1 MQNIEFRNKQ
11 HLLWRKIIGLTIVVV
26 CWSNAFSQLR
36 EGGNNL
42 PDHDSKPYH
51 FGINLGYNKS
61 HFLFSHHPI
70 FLQRDTIMDIE
81 SVNNSGINLA
91 WLVNLR
97 VSDHFDLRLHP
108 LDLTF
113 SEKTFLYTEKYS
125 GTDTSL
131 TEKKVSSITLA
142 FPIHVKFSSDRI
154 NNFKVYTI
162 GGIKF
167 DYDLASNAGQRKA
180 EDLIKLKKGDMSVEV
195 GLGFHIYFPVFVLTP
210 EIKLS
215 SGLINLHS
223 RDESL
228 RYSNVIDK
236 IKSKMITFSL
246 TVE

>member
-11 HLLWRKIIGLTIVVV
+11 HLLRRKIIASGIALL

-36 EGGNNL
+36 NGPNL
-42 PDHDSKPYH
+42 PDHDYKPYH

-61 HFLFSHHPI
+61 HFSFTHHPL
-70 FLQRDTIMDIE
+70 FLQRDTIMVAE

-91 WLVNLR
+91 WLVNFR
-97 VSDHFDLRLHP
+97 MSDHFDLRLHP

-113 SEKTFLYTEKYS
+113 SEKTFLYSERYKGDS
-125 GTDTSL
+125 SL
-131 TEKKVSSITLA
+131 TEKKVSSITLSL
-142 FPIHVKFSSDRI
+142 PLHIKFSSDRI

-167 DYDLASNAGQRKA
+167 DYDLASNAGARQA
-180 EDLIKLKKGDMSVEV
+180 EELIKLKRSDISVEV
-195 GLGFHIYFPVFVLTP
+195 GLGFHFYFPIFVLTP
-210 EIKLS
+210 EIKIS
-215 SGLINLHS
+215 NGLFNLHS

-236 IKSKMITFSL
+236 INSKMITFSL

>member
-11 HLLWRKIIGLTIVVV
+11 HLFRRKIILFAIAVL
-26 CWSNAFSQLR
+26 CWSNMFSQLR
-36 EGGNNL
+36 GGPNL
-42 PDHDSKPYH
+42 PNHDSKPYH

-70 FLQRDTIMDIE
+70 FLQRDTIMAVE

-91 WLVNLR
+91 FLTNLR
-97 VSDHFDLRLHP
+97 ISDHFDLRLHP

-113 SEKTFLYTEKYS
+113 SEKTFLYSEKYS
-125 GTDTSL
+125 GDSL
-131 TEKKVSSITLA
+131 FTEKKVSSITLA
-142 FPIHVKFSSDRI
+142 FPIHIKFSSDRI
-154 NNFKVYTI
+154 NNFKVYTT

-167 DYDLASNAGQRKA
+167 DYDLTSNAGKKSA
-180 EDLIKLKKGDMSVEV
+180 EDLIKLKRGDISAEI
-195 GLGFHIYFPVFVLTP
+195 GLGFHFYFPVFVLTP

-215 SGLINLHS
+215 SGLRNLHI

-228 RYSNVIDK
+228 KYSNVIDK
-236 IKSKMITFSL
+236 INSKMITFSL